1 MSKSK
6 RIVLIT
12 FDFSFPMPGDKIRTK
27 KIRVQLKASVPYSR
41 YYEAIGIGL
50 ACIFGIVIFVFFI
63 FHFREFE
70 VQHDLT
76 CNSLIPDGVPEKSEI
91 FRVKR
96 PSRDERDSVELRNSR
111 PEKG

>member
-1 MSKSK
+1 ML
-6 RIVLIT
+6 VT

-27 KIRVQLKASVPYSR
+27 EIRVQLKASISYTR
-41 YYEAIGIGL
+41 YFEAIGVGL
-50 ACIFGIVIFVFFI
+50 ACIFGIVLIVFFI

-76 CNSLIPDGVPEKSEI
+76 CQSGLPDGFSEETNT

-96 PSRDERDSVELRNSR
+96 QSTDERDSVEIRNSR
-111 PEKG
+111 PEKGSYSY